1 MHPET
6 LEPET
11 ARVLTRIAQSNIV
24 AEGSGI
30 YLAGGTALALQLGH
44 RQSVDLDFF
53 CEKGMSEGLTESLS
67 ALGSLVISR
76 ADPTTLDGLLDTV
89 KVSFFAYSYPRLFPT
104 VSFSAI
110 PLADPRDIAA
120 MKILA
125 ISQRCTR
132 KDFID
137 LAILLRI
144 YSLAEIF
151 VIFDQKYKPVSYLRT
166 HLLKSIT
173 YFVEAESEPMP
184 RMFDALTWDEV
195 KKILEK
201 EACALAAEALADT

>member
-6 LEPET
+6 LERET
-11 ARVLTRIAQSNIV
+11 ARVLARIAESTLI

-53 CEKGMSEGLTESLS
+53 CEKGLPGGITESLR
-67 ALGSLVISR
+67 ALGTLAVNKE
-76 ADPTTLDGLLDTV
+76 DPTTFDGTLDGV
-89 KVSFFAYSYPRLFPT
+89 KVSFFGYEYARLFPT
-104 VSFSAI
+104 IPFEGI

-125 ISQRCTR
+125 ISQRCTK

-137 LAILLRI
+137 LFILLRT
-144 YSLAEIF
+144 YRLSEILDL
-151 VIFDQKYKPVSYLRT
+151 FDQKYKPVSYLRT

-173 YFVEAESEPMP
+173 YFVEAETEPMP
-184 RMFDALTWDEV
+184 RMLDSLTWVEV
-195 KKILEK
+195 KKSLEK
-201 EACALAAEALADT
+201 ETHALAAEALEDN